1 MPLAATEAAPSF
13 ASLDRPF
20 SLPFPFL
27 EDWLHGI
34 TGVIDI
40 LAVAVLLVGTGRFA
54 FWLVR
59 SEFFS
64 ATGEMRLERQN
75 LARLELGRYIL
86 AALEVLI
93 VADVIRTAL
102 TMQLQ
107 GLIFLAGLVVIRTA
121 ISWALDREI
130 ESLEKKRQHE
140 APE

>member
-1 MPLAATEAAPSF
+1 MPLLAQIPSIDTF
-13 ASLDRPF
+13 DRPF
-20 SLPFPFL
+20 AMPFPVL
-27 EDWLHGI
+27 ENWLHGI

-40 LAVAVLLVGTGRFA
+40 LAVIVLLVGTGRFT

-59 SEFFS
+59 SELFS
-64 ATGEMRLERQN
+64 NTGDLRLERQN

-130 ESLEKKRQHE
+130 ESLEKTRKHD
-140 APE
+140 APR